1 VSLGAWLV
9 IGIAVVSISVGW
21 PADALARSPGG
32 WGGLG
37 WFAITFVLPAIVW
50 IGVAMIGRT
59 DYDSGDLLYF
69 LGYLAS
75 VAGIFVGTI
84 LSRVLRNARTRHGPR
99 SANRTLG

>member
-59 DYDSGDLLYF
+59 DYDAGDLLYF